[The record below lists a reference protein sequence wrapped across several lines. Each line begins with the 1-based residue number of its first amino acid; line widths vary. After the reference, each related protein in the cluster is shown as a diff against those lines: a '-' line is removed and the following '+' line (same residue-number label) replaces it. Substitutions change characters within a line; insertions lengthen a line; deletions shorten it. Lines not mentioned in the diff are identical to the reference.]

1 MFRQAHLTWP
11 SAVPD
16 VKGHCQLFER
26 FYGILR
32 GEVLAFFLNHFT
44 VPEFK
49 GFQQAGCRRK
59 GCGTTARMLHIWMV
73 VSQAACIFFPKNL
86 KGSLIEFCRQELIEI
101 ALA

>member
-59 GCGTTARMLHIWMV
+59 GCGTTARMLAYLDGRFASCLYFLSEE
-73 VSQAACIFFPKNL
+73 SQG
-86 KGSLIEFCRQELIEI
+86 GSD
-101 ALA
+101 